1 MISKLNK
8 GYQDSIFL
16 TFILLSTLL
25 PSFGAIDNN
34 AIRWF
39 ALSLVSFTYLI
50 YSIRS
55 GQSRLV
61 LSKNKILFISFVF
74 FYLLLSVFISKNSI
88 ESIIVLYKIIILI
101 VVFLISYNVFK
112 KSDYSITICAV
123 FSVSLFLESLVVLFQ
138 FFSSLE
144 GLSGIASNPNISSF
158 SILIKLPFI
167 IYFIYQ
173 VKKKLNKFLLRLIE
187 YLSIIGIIILG
198 SRLGLFSLFIIYF
211 FYFFW
216 YKNHRLNQVFSIVVI
231 FTFSFFINISQTVN
245 NFDLSSLRIEKLNND
260 ESANQ
265 RLNFYKKAIDL
276 SFNKPFTGYGLGSW
290 KYESLPYD
298 DDNNNNDILVPYYTH
313 NDFLQI
319 LFELGIIGL
328 AAYLFLLI
336 ILFKKILFLEDKLR
350 GILIIIFIVFVIN
363 SLLNFPIHRSQEI
376 IPFILIASMIF
387 SYSKKTNESKGKL
400 SFYILICLITPIMGL
415 SFLEHNS
422 LKVQG
427 KLISD
432 YNLGTFSLTIND
444 INDIN
449 YLIPN
454 LSANGVP
461 VSTYISRYYFEN
473 KQYNKSLSLLNFSS
487 KANYKDIMTQE
498 LLLKNYIFLGK
509 NKLALDLLKELI
521 SIYPNNSAYNQL
533 YFSLISDLKLN
544 D

>member
-61 LSKNKILFISFVF
+61 LSKNKIVFISFIF

-101 VVFLISYNVFK
+101 VVFLISYNIFK

-138 FFSSLE
+138 VFSSLE
-144 GLSGIASNPNISSF
+144 GLTGIASNPNISSS
-158 SILIKLPFI
+158 SIIIKLPFI
-167 IYFIYQ
+167 IYFVHQ
-173 VKKKLNKFLLRLIE
+173 VKKKWNKFLLRLIE
-187 YLSIIGIIILG
+187 YLSIIAIIILG
-198 SRLGLFSLFIIYF
+198 SRLGLISLFIIYF

-231 FTFSFFINISQTVN
+231 FTFSFFINNSQTVN
-245 NFDLSSLRIEKLNND
+245 NFDLSSLRIENLNND
-260 ESANQ
+260 ESTNQ

-298 DDNNNNDILVPYYTH
+298 NNNNNDILVPYYTH

-328 AAYLFLLI
+328 AAYLFFLI
-336 ILFKKILFLEDKLR
+336 ILFKQILFLKDKLR
-350 GILIIIFIVFVIN
+350 GILIIIFIAFVIN

-387 SYSKKTNESKGKL
+387 SYSKKSNKSKGKL
-400 SFYILICLITPIMGL
+400 SFYILICLITPVLGL

-427 KLISD
+427 KLMSD
-432 YNLGTFSLTIND
+432 YNLGTFSLTKNE

-521 SIYPNNSAYNQL
+521 SIYPNNSVYNQL

>member
-276 SFNKPFTGYGLGSW
+276 SFNKPFAGYGLGSW

-328 AAYLFLLI
+328 AAYLFFLI

-454 LSANGVP
+454 LSANSVP

-498 LLLKNYIFLGK
+498 LLLKNYIFQGK

-533 YFSLISDLKLN
+533 YFSLISDLKFN

>member
-61 LSKNKILFISFVF
+61 LSKNKIVFISFIF

-101 VVFLISYNVFK
+101 VVFLISYNIFK

-138 FFSSLE
+138 VFSSLE
-144 GLSGIASNPNISSF
+144 GLTGIASNPNISSS
-158 SILIKLPFI
+158 SIIIKLPFI
-167 IYFIYQ
+167 IYFVHQ
-173 VKKKLNKFLLRLIE
+173 VKKKWNKFLLRLIE
-187 YLSIIGIIILG
+187 YLSIIAIIILG
-198 SRLGLFSLFIIYF
+198 SRLGLISLFIIYF

-231 FTFSFFINISQTVN
+231 FTFSFFINNSQTVN
-245 NFDLSSLRIEKLNND
+245 NFDLSSLSIENLNND
-260 ESANQ
+260 ESTNQ
-265 RLNFYKKAIDL
+265 RVNFYKKAIDL

-298 DDNNNNDILVPYYTH
+298 NNNNNDILVPYYTH

-328 AAYLFLLI
+328 AAYLFFLI
-336 ILFKKILFLEDKLR
+336 ILFKKILFLKDKLR
-350 GILIIIFIVFVIN
+350 GILIIIFIAFVIN

-387 SYSKKTNESKGKL
+387 SYSKKSNKSKGKL
-400 SFYILICLITPIMGL
+400 SFYILICLITPVLGL

-427 KLISD
+427 KLMSD
-432 YNLGTFSLTIND
+432 YNLGTFSLTKNE

-521 SIYPNNSAYNQL
+521 SIYPNNSVYNQL

>member
-55 GQSRLV
+55 GQSGLV
-61 LSKNKILFISFVF
+61 LSKNKIVFISFIF

-101 VVFLISYNVFK
+101 VVFLISYNIFK

-138 FFSSLE
+138 VFSSLE
-144 GLSGIASNPNISSF
+144 GLTGIASNPNISSS
-158 SILIKLPFI
+158 SIIIKLPFI
-167 IYFIYQ
+167 IYFVHQ
-173 VKKKLNKFLLRLIE
+173 VKKKWNKFLLRLIE
-187 YLSIIGIIILG
+187 YLSIIAIIILG
-198 SRLGLFSLFIIYF
+198 SRLGLISLFIIYF

-231 FTFSFFINISQTVN
+231 FTFSFFINNSQTVN
-245 NFDLSSLRIEKLNND
+245 NFDLSSLRIENLNND
-260 ESANQ
+260 ESTNQ

-298 DDNNNNDILVPYYTH
+298 NNNNNDILVPYYTH

-328 AAYLFLLI
+328 AAYLFFLI
-336 ILFKKILFLEDKLR
+336 ILFKQILFLKDKLR
-350 GILIIIFIVFVIN
+350 GILIIIFITFVIN

-387 SYSKKTNESKGKL
+387 SYSKKSNKSKGKL
-400 SFYILICLITPIMGL
+400 SFYILICLITPVLGL

-427 KLISD
+427 KLMSD
-432 YNLGTFSLTIND
+432 YNLGTFSLTKNE

-521 SIYPNNSAYNQL
+521 SIYPNNSVYNQL

>member
-1 MISKLNK
+1 MTSKFNK

-61 LSKNKILFISFVF
+61 LSKNKIVFISFIF

-101 VVFLISYNVFK
+101 VVFLISYNIFK

-138 FFSSLE
+138 VFSSLE
-144 GLSGIASNPNISSF
+144 GLTGIASNPNISSS
-158 SILIKLPFI
+158 SIIIKLPII
-167 IYFIYQ
+167 IYFVHQ
-173 VKKKLNKFLLRLIE
+173 VKKKWNKFLLRVIE

-198 SRLGLFSLFIIYF
+198 SRLGLISLFIIYF

-231 FTFSFFINISQTVN
+231 FTFSFFINNSQTVN
-245 NFDLSSLRIEKLNND
+245 NFDLSSLRIENLNND
-260 ESANQ
+260 ESTNQ

-298 DDNNNNDILVPYYTH
+298 NNNNNDILVPYYTH

-328 AAYLFLLI
+328 AAYLFFLI
-336 ILFKKILFLEDKLR
+336 ILFKKILFLKDKLR
-350 GILIIIFIVFVIN
+350 GILIIIFIAFVIN

-387 SYSKKTNESKGKL
+387 SYSKKSNESKGKL
-400 SFYILICLITPIMGL
+400 SFYILICLITPVLGL

-427 KLISD
+427 KLMSD
-432 YNLGTFSLTIND
+432 YNLGTFSLTKNE

-521 SIYPNNSAYNQL
+521 SIYPNNSVYNQL

>member
-400 SFYILICLITPIMGL
+400 SFYILICLITPILGL

-473 KQYNKSLSLLNFSS
+473 KQYNKSLYLLNFSS

-498 LLLKNYIFLGK
+498 LLLKNYIFQGK

-533 YFSLISDLKLN
+533 YFSLISDLKFN

>member
-55 GQSRLV
+55 GQSGLV
-61 LSKNKILFISFVF
+61 LSKNKIVFISFIL

-101 VVFLISYNVFK
+101 VVFLISYNIFK

-138 FFSSLE
+138 VFSSLE
-144 GLSGIASNPNISSF
+144 GLTGIASNPNISSS
-158 SILIKLPFI
+158 SIIIKLPFI
-167 IYFIYQ
+167 IYFVHQ
-173 VKKKLNKFLLRLIE
+173 VKKKWNKFLLRLIE
-187 YLSIIGIIILG
+187 YLSIIAIIILG
-198 SRLGLFSLFIIYF
+198 SRLGLISLFIIYF

-231 FTFSFFINISQTVN
+231 FTFSFFINNSQTVN
-245 NFDLSSLRIEKLNND
+245 NFDLSSLRIENLNND
-260 ESANQ
+260 ESTNQ

-298 DDNNNNDILVPYYTH
+298 NNNNNDILVPYYTH

-328 AAYLFLLI
+328 AAYLFFLI
-336 ILFKKILFLEDKLR
+336 ILFKQILFLKDKLR
-350 GILIIIFIVFVIN
+350 GILIIIFIAFVIN

-387 SYSKKTNESKGKL
+387 SYSKKSNKSKGKL
-400 SFYILICLITPIMGL
+400 SFYILICLITPVLGL

-427 KLISD
+427 KLMSD
-432 YNLGTFSLTIND
+432 YNLGTFSLTKNE

-521 SIYPNNSAYNQL
+521 SIYPNNSVYNQL

>member
-61 LSKNKILFISFVF
+61 LSKNKIVFISFIF

-101 VVFLISYNVFK
+101 VVFLISYNIFK

-138 FFSSLE
+138 VFSSLE
-144 GLSGIASNPNISSF
+144 GLTGIASNPNISSS
-158 SILIKLPFI
+158 SIIIKLPII
-167 IYFIYQ
+167 IYFVHQ
-173 VKKKLNKFLLRLIE
+173 VKKKWNKFLLRVIE

-198 SRLGLFSLFIIYF
+198 SRLGLISLFIIYF

-216 YKNHRLNQVFSIVVI
+216 YKNHRLNQVFSIVVVFI
-231 FTFSFFINISQTVN
+231 LSFFISNSQTVN

-328 AAYLFLLI
+328 AAYLFFLI

-350 GILIIIFIVFVIN
+350 GVLIIIFIAFVIN
-363 SLLNFPIHRSQEI
+363 SLLNFPLHRSQEI
-376 IPFILIASMIF
+376 IPFILIASIIF
-387 SYSKKTNESKGKL
+387 SYSKKTNESKNKL
-400 SFYILICLITPIMGL
+400 SLYILIFLVTPILGL

-432 YNLGTFSLTIND
+432 YNLGTFSLTKNE

-521 SIYPNNSAYNQL
+521 SIYPNNSVYNQL

>member
-298 DDNNNNDILVPYYTH
+298 DNNNNDILVPYYTH

-328 AAYLFLLI
+328 AAYLFFLI

-400 SFYILICLITPIMGL
+400 SFYILICLITPILGL

-473 KQYNKSLSLLNFSS
+473 KQYNKSLYLLNFSS

-498 LLLKNYIFLGK
+498 LLLKNYIFQGK

-533 YFSLISDLKLN
+533 YFSLISDLKFN

>member
-328 AAYLFLLI
+328 AAYLFFLI

-400 SFYILICLITPIMGL
+400 SFYILICLITPILGL

-454 LSANGVP
+454 LSANSVP

-498 LLLKNYIFLGK
+498 LLLKNYIFQGK

-533 YFSLISDLKLN
+533 YFSLISDLKFN

>member
-55 GQSRLV
+55 GQSGLV
-61 LSKNKILFISFVF
+61 LSKNKIVFISFIF

-101 VVFLISYNVFK
+101 VVFLISYNIFK

-138 FFSSLE
+138 VFSSLE
-144 GLSGIASNPNISSF
+144 GLTGIASNPNISSS
-158 SILIKLPFI
+158 SIIIKLPFI
-167 IYFIYQ
+167 IYFVHQ
-173 VKKKLNKFLLRLIE
+173 VKKKWNKFLLRLIE
-187 YLSIIGIIILG
+187 YLSIIAIIILG
-198 SRLGLFSLFIIYF
+198 SRLGLISLFIIYF

-231 FTFSFFINISQTVN
+231 FTFSFFINNSQTVN
-245 NFDLSSLRIEKLNND
+245 NFDLSSLRIENLNND
-260 ESANQ
+260 ESTNQ

-298 DDNNNNDILVPYYTH
+298 NNNNNDILVPYYTH

-328 AAYLFLLI
+328 AAYLFFLI
-336 ILFKKILFLEDKLR
+336 ILFKKILFLKDKLR
-350 GILIIIFIVFVIN
+350 GILILIFIAFVIN

-387 SYSKKTNESKGKL
+387 SYSKKSNKSKGKL
-400 SFYILICLITPIMGL
+400 SFYILICLITPVLGL

-427 KLISD
+427 KLMSD
-432 YNLGTFSLTIND
+432 YNLGTFSLTKNE

-521 SIYPNNSAYNQL
+521 SIYPNNSVYNQL

>member
-8 GYQDSIFL
+8 SYQDSIFL

-61 LSKNKILFISFVF
+61 LSKNKIVFISFIF

-101 VVFLISYNVFK
+101 VVFLISYNIFK

-138 FFSSLE
+138 VFSSLE
-144 GLSGIASNPNISSF
+144 GLTGIASNPNISSS
-158 SILIKLPFI
+158 SIIIKLPFI
-167 IYFIYQ
+167 IYFVHQ
-173 VKKKLNKFLLRLIE
+173 VKKKWNKFLLRVIE
-187 YLSIIGIIILG
+187 YLSIIAIIILG
-198 SRLGLFSLFIIYF
+198 SRLGLISLFIIYF

-231 FTFSFFINISQTVN
+231 FTFSFFISNSQTVN
-245 NFDLSSLRIEKLNND
+245 NFDLSSLRIENLNND
-260 ESANQ
+260 ESTNQ

-298 DDNNNNDILVPYYTH
+298 NNNNNDILVPYYTH

-328 AAYLFLLI
+328 AAYLFFLI

-350 GILIIIFIVFVIN
+350 GVLIIIFIAFVIN

-387 SYSKKTNESKGKL
+387 SYSKKSNESKGKL
-400 SFYILICLITPIMGL
+400 SFYILICLITPVLGL

-427 KLISD
+427 KLMSD
-432 YNLGTFSLTIND
+432 YNLGTFSLTKNE

-521 SIYPNNSAYNQL
+521 SIYPNNSVYNQL

>member
-8 GYQDSIFL
+8 SYQDSIFL

-61 LSKNKILFISFVF
+61 LSKNKIVFISFIF

-101 VVFLISYNVFK
+101 VVFLISYNIFK

-138 FFSSLE
+138 VFSSLE
-144 GLSGIASNPNISSF
+144 GLTGIASNPNISSS
-158 SILIKLPFI
+158 SIIIKLPII
-167 IYFIYQ
+167 IYFVHQ
-173 VKKKLNKFLLRLIE
+173 VKKKWNKFLLRVIE

-198 SRLGLFSLFIIYF
+198 SRLGLISLFIIYF

-231 FTFSFFINISQTVN
+231 FTFSFFINNSQTVN
-245 NFDLSSLRIEKLNND
+245 NFDLSSLRIENLNND
-260 ESANQ
+260 ESTNQ

-298 DDNNNNDILVPYYTH
+298 NNNNNDILVPYYTH

-328 AAYLFLLI
+328 AAYLFFLI

-350 GILIIIFIVFVIN
+350 GVLIIIFIAFVIN

-387 SYSKKTNESKGKL
+387 SYSKKSNESKGKL
-400 SFYILICLITPIMGL
+400 SFYILICLITPVLGL

-427 KLISD
+427 KLMSD
-432 YNLGTFSLTIND
+432 YNLGTFSLTKNE

-521 SIYPNNSAYNQL
+521 SIYPNNSVYNQL

>member
-8 GYQDSIFL
+8 SYQDSIFL

-61 LSKNKILFISFVF
+61 LSKNKIVFISFIF

-101 VVFLISYNVFK
+101 VVFLISYNIFK

-138 FFSSLE
+138 VFSSLE
-144 GLSGIASNPNISSF
+144 GLTGIASNPNISSS
-158 SILIKLPFI
+158 SIIIKLPII
-167 IYFIYQ
+167 IYFVHQ
-173 VKKKLNKFLLRLIE
+173 VKKKWNKFLLRVIE

-198 SRLGLFSLFIIYF
+198 SRLGLISLFIIYF

-231 FTFSFFINISQTVN
+231 FTFSFFISNSQTVN
-245 NFDLSSLRIEKLNND
+245 NFDLSSLRIENLNND
-260 ESANQ
+260 ESTNQ

-298 DDNNNNDILVPYYTH
+298 NNNNNDILVPYYTH

-328 AAYLFLLI
+328 AAYLFFLI

-350 GILIIIFIVFVIN
+350 GVLIIIFIAFVIN

-387 SYSKKTNESKGKL
+387 SYSKKSNESKGKL
-400 SFYILICLITPIMGL
+400 SFYILICLITPVLGL

-427 KLISD
+427 KLMSD
-432 YNLGTFSLTIND
+432 YNLGTFSLTKNE

-521 SIYPNNSAYNQL
+521 SIYPNNSVYNQL

>member
-101 VVFLISYNVFK
+101 VVFLISYNIFK

-123 FSVSLFLESLVVLFQ
+123 FSVSLFLESFVVLFQ

-144 GLSGIASNPNISSF
+144 DLSGIASNPNISSF

-231 FTFSFFINISQTVN
+231 FTFSFFINNSQTVN

-276 SFNKPFTGYGLGSW
+276 SFNKPFAGYGLGSW

-328 AAYLFLLI
+328 AAYLFFLI

-400 SFYILICLITPIMGL
+400 SFYILICLITPILGL

-498 LLLKNYIFLGK
+498 LLLKNYIFQGK

>member
-61 LSKNKILFISFVF
+61 LSKNKIVFISFIL

-101 VVFLISYNVFK
+101 VVFLISYNIFK

-123 FSVSLFLESLVVLFQ
+123 FSVSLFLEILIVLFQ

-144 GLSGIASNPNISSF
+144 GLTGIASNPNISSS
-158 SILIKLPFI
+158 SIIIKLPFI
-167 IYFIYQ
+167 IYFVHQ
-173 VKKKLNKFLLRLIE
+173 VKKKWNKFLLRLIE
-187 YLSIIGIIILG
+187 YLSIIAIIILG
-198 SRLGLFSLFIIYF
+198 SRLGLISLFIIYF

-231 FTFSFFINISQTVN
+231 FTFSFFINNSQTVN
-245 NFDLSSLRIEKLNND
+245 NFDLSSLSIENLNND
-260 ESANQ
+260 ESTNQ
-265 RLNFYKKAIDL
+265 RVNFYKKAIDL

-290 KYESLPYD
+290 KYESLPYN
-298 DDNNNNDILVPYYTH
+298 NNNNDILVPYYTH

-328 AAYLFLLI
+328 AAYLFFLI
-336 ILFKKILFLEDKLR
+336 ILFKKILFLKDKLR
-350 GILIIIFIVFVIN
+350 GILIIIFIAFVIN

-387 SYSKKTNESKGKL
+387 SYSKKTNKSKGKL
-400 SFYILICLITPIMGL
+400 SFYILICLITPVLGL

-427 KLISD
+427 KLMSD
-432 YNLGTFSLTIND
+432 YNLGTFSLTKNE

-521 SIYPNNSAYNQL
+521 SIYPNNSVYNQL

>member
-61 LSKNKILFISFVF
+61 LSKNKIVFISFIF

-101 VVFLISYNVFK
+101 VVFLISYNIFK

-138 FFSSLE
+138 VFSSLE
-144 GLSGIASNPNISSF
+144 GLTGIASNPNISSS
-158 SILIKLPFI
+158 SIIIKLPII
-167 IYFIYQ
+167 IYFVHQ
-173 VKKKLNKFLLRLIE
+173 VKKKWNKFLLRVIE

-198 SRLGLFSLFIIYF
+198 SRLGLISLFIIYF

-231 FTFSFFINISQTVN
+231 FTFSFFITNSQTVN
-245 NFDLSSLRIEKLNND
+245 NFDLSSLRIENLNND
-260 ESANQ
+260 ESTNQ

-298 DDNNNNDILVPYYTH
+298 NNNNNDILVPYYTH

-328 AAYLFLLI
+328 AAYLFFLI

-350 GILIIIFIVFVIN
+350 GVLIIIFIAFVIN
-363 SLLNFPIHRSQEI
+363 SLLNFPLHRSQEI
-376 IPFILIASMIF
+376 IPFILIASIIF
-387 SYSKKTNESKGKL
+387 SYSKKTNESKNKL
-400 SFYILICLITPIMGL
+400 SLYILIFLVTPILGL

-432 YNLGTFSLTIND
+432 YNLGTFSLTKNE

-509 NKLALDLLKELI
+509 NKLALDLLEELI
-521 SIYPNNSAYNQL
+521 SIYPNNSVYNQL

>member
-55 GQSRLV
+55 GQSGLV
-61 LSKNKILFISFVF
+61 LSKNKIVFISFIF

-101 VVFLISYNVFK
+101 VVFLISYNIFK

-123 FSVSLFLESLVVLFQ
+123 FSVSLFLEILIVLFQ

-144 GLSGIASNPNISSF
+144 GLTGIASNPNISSS
-158 SILIKLPFI
+158 SIIIKLPFI
-167 IYFIYQ
+167 IYFVHQ
-173 VKKKLNKFLLRLIE
+173 VKKKWNKFLLRLIE
-187 YLSIIGIIILG
+187 YLSIIAIIILG
-198 SRLGLFSLFIIYF
+198 SRLGLISLFIIYF

-231 FTFSFFINISQTVN
+231 FTFSFFINNSQTVN
-245 NFDLSSLRIEKLNND
+245 NFDLSSLRIENLNND
-260 ESANQ
+260 ESTNQ

-298 DDNNNNDILVPYYTH
+298 NNNNNDILVPYYTH

-328 AAYLFLLI
+328 AAYLFFLI
-336 ILFKKILFLEDKLR
+336 ILFKQILFLKDKLR
-350 GILIIIFIVFVIN
+350 GILIIIFIAFVIN

-387 SYSKKTNESKGKL
+387 SYSKKSNKSKGKL
-400 SFYILICLITPIMGL
+400 SFYILICLITPVLGL

-427 KLISD
+427 KLMSD
-432 YNLGTFSLTIND
+432 YNLGTFSLTKNE

-521 SIYPNNSAYNQL
+521 SIYPNNSVYNQL

>member
-8 GYQDSIFL
+8 NYQDSIFL

-61 LSKNKILFISFVF
+61 LSKNKIVFISLIL

-101 VVFLISYNVFK
+101 VVFLISYNIFK

-123 FSVSLFLESLVVLFQ
+123 FSVSLFLESLIVLFQ
-138 FFSSLE
+138 FFYSLE
-144 GLSGIASNPNISSF
+144 GLTGIASNPNISSS
-158 SILIKLPFI
+158 SIIIKLPFI

-173 VKKKLNKFLLRLIE
+173 VNKKWNKFLLRVIE

-198 SRLGLFSLFIIYF
+198 SRLGIISLFIIYF
-211 FYFFW
+211 FCFFW
-216 YKNHRLNQVFSIVVI
+216 YKNHRLSQVFSIVVVFI
-231 FTFSFFINISQTVN
+231 LSFFISNSQTVN
-245 NFDLSSLRIEKLNND
+245 NFDLSSLRIENLNND
-260 ESANQ
+260 ESTNQ

-290 KYESLPYD
+290 KYESLPY
-298 DDNNNNDILVPYYTH
+298 NNNNNEILVPYYTH

-328 AAYLFLLI
+328 AAYLFFLI

-400 SFYILICLITPIMGL
+400 SFYILICLITPILGL

-432 YNLGTFSLTIND
+432 YNLGTFSLTKNE

-521 SIYPNNSAYNQL
+521 SIYPNNSVYNQL
-533 YFSLISDLKLN
+533 YFSLISNLKLN

>member
-61 LSKNKILFISFVF
+61 LSKNKIVFISFIF

-101 VVFLISYNVFK
+101 VVFLISYNIFK

-138 FFSSLE
+138 VFSSLE
-144 GLSGIASNPNISSF
+144 GLTGIASNPNISSS
-158 SILIKLPFI
+158 SIIIKLPII
-167 IYFIYQ
+167 IYFVHQ
-173 VKKKLNKFLLRLIE
+173 VKKKWNKFLLRVIE

-198 SRLGLFSLFIIYF
+198 SRLGLISLFIIYF

-231 FTFSFFINISQTVN
+231 FTFSFFITNSQTVN
-245 NFDLSSLRIEKLNND
+245 NFDLSSLRIENLNND
-260 ESANQ
+260 ESTNQ

-298 DDNNNNDILVPYYTH
+298 SNNNNDILVPYYTH

-328 AAYLFLLI
+328 AAYLVFLI

-350 GILIIIFIVFVIN
+350 GVLIIIFIAFVIN
-363 SLLNFPIHRSQEI
+363 SLLNFPLHRSQEF
-376 IPFILIASMIF
+376 IPFILISSIIF
-387 SYSKKTNESKGKL
+387 SYSKKTNESKNKL
-400 SFYILICLITPIMGL
+400 SLYILIFLVTPILGL

-432 YNLGTFSLTIND
+432 YNLGTFSLTKNE

-521 SIYPNNSAYNQL
+521 SIYPNNSVYNQL

>member
-1 MISKLNK
+1 
-8 GYQDSIFL
+8 
-16 TFILLSTLL
+16 
-25 PSFGAIDNN
+25 
-34 AIRWF
+34 
-39 ALSLVSFTYLI
+39 
-50 YSIRS
+50 
-55 GQSRLV
+55 
-61 LSKNKILFISFVF
+61 
-74 FYLLLSVFISKNSI
+74 
-88 ESIIVLYKIIILI
+88 
-101 VVFLISYNVFK
+101 
-112 KSDYSITICAV
+112 
-123 FSVSLFLESLVVLFQ
+123 
-138 FFSSLE
+138 
-144 GLSGIASNPNISSF
+144 
-158 SILIKLPFI
+158 
-167 IYFIYQ
+167 
-173 VKKKLNKFLLRLIE
+173 
-187 YLSIIGIIILG
+187 LSIIGIIILG

-290 KYESLPYD
+290 KYESLPY
-298 DDNNNNDILVPYYTH
+298 NNNNNNEILVPYYTH

-328 AAYLFLLI
+328 AAYLFFLI

-498 LLLKNYIFLGK
+498 LLLKNYIFQGK

-533 YFSLISDLKLN
+533 YFSLISDLKFN

>member
-123 FSVSLFLESLVVLFQ
+123 FSVSLFLESFVVLFQ

-298 DDNNNNDILVPYYTH
+298 DNNNNDILVPYYTH

-328 AAYLFLLI
+328 AAYLFFLI

-400 SFYILICLITPIMGL
+400 SFYILICLITPILGL

-498 LLLKNYIFLGK
+498 LLLKNYIFQGK

-533 YFSLISDLKLN
+533 YFSLISDLKFN

>member
-144 GLSGIASNPNISSF
+144 GLSGIASNPNISSS

-231 FTFSFFINISQTVN
+231 FTFSFFINNSQTVN

>member
-55 GQSRLV
+55 GQSGLV
-61 LSKNKILFISFVF
+61 LSKNKIVFISFIL

-101 VVFLISYNVFK
+101 VVFLISYNIFK

-138 FFSSLE
+138 VFSSLE
-144 GLSGIASNPNISSF
+144 GLTGIASNPNISSS
-158 SILIKLPFI
+158 SIIIKLPFI
-167 IYFIYQ
+167 IYFVHQ
-173 VKKKLNKFLLRLIE
+173 VKKKWNKFLLRLIE
-187 YLSIIGIIILG
+187 YLSIIAIIILG
-198 SRLGLFSLFIIYF
+198 SRLGLISLFIIYF

-231 FTFSFFINISQTVN
+231 FTFSFFINNSQTVN
-245 NFDLSSLRIEKLNND
+245 NFDLSSLSIENLNND
-260 ESANQ
+260 ESTNQ

-298 DDNNNNDILVPYYTH
+298 NNNNNDILVPYYTH

-328 AAYLFLLI
+328 AAYLFFLI
-336 ILFKKILFLEDKLR
+336 ILFKQILFLKDKLR
-350 GILIIIFIVFVIN
+350 GILIIIFIAFVIN

-387 SYSKKTNESKGKL
+387 SYSKKSNKSKGKL
-400 SFYILICLITPIMGL
+400 SFYILICLITPVLGL

-427 KLISD
+427 KLMSD
-432 YNLGTFSLTIND
+432 YNLGTFSLTKNE

-521 SIYPNNSAYNQL
+521 SIYPNNSVYNQL

>member
-1 MISKLNK
+1 MISKFNK

-55 GQSRLV
+55 GQSGLV
-61 LSKNKILFISFVF
+61 LSKNKIVFISFIF

-101 VVFLISYNVFK
+101 VVFLISYNIFK

-138 FFSSLE
+138 VFSSLE
-144 GLSGIASNPNISSF
+144 GLTGIASNPNISSS
-158 SILIKLPFI
+158 SIIIKLPFI
-167 IYFIYQ
+167 IYFVHQ
-173 VKKKLNKFLLRLIE
+173 VKKKWNKFLLRLIE
-187 YLSIIGIIILG
+187 YLSIIAIIILG
-198 SRLGLFSLFIIYF
+198 SRLGLISLFIIYF

-231 FTFSFFINISQTVN
+231 FTFSFFINNSQTVN
-245 NFDLSSLRIEKLNND
+245 NFDLSSLRIENLNND
-260 ESANQ
+260 ESTNQ

-298 DDNNNNDILVPYYTH
+298 NNNNNDILVPYYTH

-328 AAYLFLLI
+328 AAYLFFLI
-336 ILFKKILFLEDKLR
+336 ILFKQILFLKDKLR
-350 GILIIIFIVFVIN
+350 GILIIIFIAFVIN

-387 SYSKKTNESKGKL
+387 SYSKKSNKSKGKL
-400 SFYILICLITPIMGL
+400 SFYILICLITPVLGL

-427 KLISD
+427 KLMSD
-432 YNLGTFSLTIND
+432 YNLGTFSLTKNE

-521 SIYPNNSAYNQL
+521 SIYPNNSVYNQL

>member
-55 GQSRLV
+55 GQSGLV
-61 LSKNKILFISFVF
+61 LSKNKIVFISFIF

-101 VVFLISYNVFK
+101 VVFLISYNIFK

-123 FSVSLFLESLVVLFQ
+123 FSVSLFLEILIVLFQ

-144 GLSGIASNPNISSF
+144 GLTGIASNPNISSS
-158 SILIKLPFI
+158 SIIIKLPFI
-167 IYFIYQ
+167 IYFVHQ
-173 VKKKLNKFLLRLIE
+173 VKKKWNKFLLRLIE
-187 YLSIIGIIILG
+187 YFSIIAIIILG
-198 SRLGLFSLFIIYF
+198 SRLGLISLFIIYF

-231 FTFSFFINISQTVN
+231 FTFSFFINNSQTVN
-245 NFDLSSLRIEKLNND
+245 NFDLSSLSIENLNND
-260 ESANQ
+260 ESTNQ

-290 KYESLPYD
+290 KYESLPYNN
-298 DDNNNNDILVPYYTH
+298 NNNNDILVPYYTH

-328 AAYLFLLI
+328 AAYLFFLI
-336 ILFKKILFLEDKLR
+336 ILFKQILFLKDKLR
-350 GILIIIFIVFVIN
+350 GILIIIFIAFVIN

-387 SYSKKTNESKGKL
+387 SYSKKSNKSKGKL
-400 SFYILICLITPIMGL
+400 SFYILICLITPVLGL

-427 KLISD
+427 KLMSD
-432 YNLGTFSLTIND
+432 YNLGTFSLTKNE

-521 SIYPNNSAYNQL
+521 SIYPNNSVYNQL

>member
-55 GQSRLV
+55 GQSGLV
-61 LSKNKILFISFVF
+61 LSKNKIVFISFIF

-101 VVFLISYNVFK
+101 VVFLISYNIFK

-138 FFSSLE
+138 VFSSLE
-144 GLSGIASNPNISSF
+144 GLTGIASNPNISSS
-158 SILIKLPFI
+158 SIIIKLPFI
-167 IYFIYQ
+167 IYFVHQ
-173 VKKKLNKFLLRLIE
+173 VKKKWNKFLLRLIE
-187 YLSIIGIIILG
+187 YLSIIAIIILG
-198 SRLGLFSLFIIYF
+198 SRLGLISLFIIYF

-231 FTFSFFINISQTVN
+231 FTFSFFINNSQTVN
-245 NFDLSSLRIEKLNND
+245 NFDLSSLRIENLNND
-260 ESANQ
+260 ESTNQ

-298 DDNNNNDILVPYYTH
+298 NNNNNDILVPYYTH

-328 AAYLFLLI
+328 AAYLFFLI
-336 ILFKKILFLEDKLR
+336 ILFKQILFLKDKLR
-350 GILIIIFIVFVIN
+350 GILIIIFIAFVIN

-387 SYSKKTNESKGKL
+387 SYSKKSNKSKGKL
-400 SFYILICLITPIMGL
+400 SFYILICLITPVLGL

-427 KLISD
+427 KLMSD
-432 YNLGTFSLTIND
+432 YNLGTFSLTKNE

-521 SIYPNNSAYNQL
+521 SIYPNNSVYNQL

>member
-1 MISKLNK
+1 MTSKFNK

-61 LSKNKILFISFVF
+61 LSKNKIVFISFIF

-101 VVFLISYNVFK
+101 VVFLISYNIFK

-138 FFSSLE
+138 VCSSLE
-144 GLSGIASNPNISSF
+144 GLTGIASNPNISSS
-158 SILIKLPFI
+158 SIIIKLPFI
-167 IYFIYQ
+167 IYFVHQ
-173 VKKKLNKFLLRLIE
+173 VKKKWNKFLLRVIE
-187 YLSIIGIIILG
+187 YLSIIAIIILG
-198 SRLGLFSLFIIYF
+198 SRLGLISLFIIYF

-231 FTFSFFINISQTVN
+231 FTFSFFISNSQTVN
-245 NFDLSSLRIEKLNND
+245 NFDLSSLRIENLNND
-260 ESANQ
+260 ESTNQ

-298 DDNNNNDILVPYYTH
+298 NNNNNDILVPYYTH

-328 AAYLFLLI
+328 AAYLFFLI
-336 ILFKKILFLEDKLR
+336 ILFKQILFLKDKLR
-350 GILIIIFIVFVIN
+350 GILIIIFIAFVIN

-387 SYSKKTNESKGKL
+387 SYSKKSNESKGKL
-400 SFYILICLITPIMGL
+400 SFYILICLITPVLGL

-427 KLISD
+427 KLMSD
-432 YNLGTFSLTIND
+432 YNLGTFSLTKNE

-521 SIYPNNSAYNQL
+521 SIYPNNSVYNQL

>member
-101 VVFLISYNVFK
+101 VVFLISYNIFK

-144 GLSGIASNPNISSF
+144 GLSGIASNPNISSS

-231 FTFSFFINISQTVN
+231 FTFSFFINNSQTVN

-328 AAYLFLLI
+328 AAYLFFLI

-350 GILIIIFIVFVIN
+350 GILIIIFIAFVIN

>member
-144 GLSGIASNPNISSF
+144 GLSGIASNPNISSS

-231 FTFSFFINISQTVN
+231 FTFSFFINNSQTVN

-328 AAYLFLLI
+328 AAYLFFLI

-400 SFYILICLITPIMGL
+400 SFYILICLITPILGL

>member
-101 VVFLISYNVFK
+101 VVFLISYNIFK

-123 FSVSLFLESLVVLFQ
+123 FSVSLFLESFVVLFQ

-328 AAYLFLLI
+328 AAYLFFLI

-400 SFYILICLITPIMGL
+400 SFYILICLITPILGL

-498 LLLKNYIFLGK
+498 LLLKNYIFQGK

-533 YFSLISDLKLN
+533 YFSLISDLKFN

>member
-1 MISKLNK
+1 MIYKLNK
-8 GYQDSIFL
+8 GYPDSIFL

-39 ALSLVSFTYLI
+39 ALSLVSFTYLT

-55 GQSRLV
+55 GQLRLV
-61 LSKNKILFISFVF
+61 LSKNKIVFISFIF
-74 FYLLLSVFISKNSI
+74 FYLLLSVFISKNSV
-88 ESIIVLYKIIILI
+88 ESIIALYKIIILI
-101 VVFLISYNVFK
+101 VVFLISYNIFK

-123 FSVSLFLESLVVLFQ
+123 FSVSLFLESSVILFQ

-144 GLSGIASNPNISSF
+144 GLTGIASNPNISSS
-158 SILIKLPFI
+158 SIIIKLPFI
-167 IYFIYQ
+167 IYFIHQ
-173 VKKKLNKFLLRLIE
+173 VKKKWNKFLLRVIE

-198 SRLGLFSLFIIYF
+198 SRLGLISLFMIYF

-216 YKNHRLNQVFSIVVI
+216 YKNHRLNQVFSIVFI
-231 FTFSFFINISQTVN
+231 FTFSFFINNSQTVN
-245 NFDLSSLRIEKLNND
+245 NFDISSLSIENLNID
-260 ESANQ
+260 ESTNQ

-298 DDNNNNDILVPYYTH
+298 DNNSNDILVPYYTH
-313 NDFLQI
+313 NDFIQI

-328 AAYLFLLI
+328 AAYLLFLI
-336 ILFKKILFLEDKLR
+336 ILFKKILFLDVKLR
-350 GILIIIFIVFVIN
+350 GILILIFIAFVIN
-363 SLLNFPIHRSQEI
+363 SLLNFPMHRSQEV

-387 SYSKKTNESKGKL
+387 SYSQNTNESKGKL
-400 SFYILICLITPIMGL
+400 SFYILICLITPILGL

-432 YNLGTFSLTIND
+432 YKSGTFSLTINE
-444 INDIN
+444 INEIN
-449 YLIPN
+449 YLVPN
-454 LSANGVP
+454 LSANSVP
-461 VSTYISRYYFEN
+461 VSTYLSRYYFES

-521 SIYPNNSAYNQL
+521 SIYPNNPLYNQL

>member
-8 GYQDSIFL
+8 SYQDSIFL

-61 LSKNKILFISFVF
+61 LSKNKIVFISFIF

-101 VVFLISYNVFK
+101 VVFLISYNIFK

-138 FFSSLE
+138 VFSSLE
-144 GLSGIASNPNISSF
+144 GLTGIASNPNISSS
-158 SILIKLPFI
+158 SIIIKLPFI
-167 IYFIYQ
+167 IYFVHQ
-173 VKKKLNKFLLRLIE
+173 VKKKWNKFLLRVIE
-187 YLSIIGIIILG
+187 YLSIIAIIILG
-198 SRLGLFSLFIIYF
+198 SRLGLISLFIIYF

-231 FTFSFFINISQTVN
+231 FTFSFFISNSQTVN
-245 NFDLSSLRIEKLNND
+245 NFDLSSLRIENLNND
-260 ESANQ
+260 ESTNQ

-298 DDNNNNDILVPYYTH
+298 NNNNNDILVPYYTH

-328 AAYLFLLI
+328 AAYLFFLI
-336 ILFKKILFLEDKLR
+336 ILFKKILFLKDKLR
-350 GILIIIFIVFVIN
+350 GILIIIFIAFVIN

-387 SYSKKTNESKGKL
+387 SYSKKSNESKGKL
-400 SFYILICLITPIMGL
+400 SFYILICLITPVLGL

-427 KLISD
+427 KLMSD
-432 YNLGTFSLTIND
+432 YNLGTFSLTKNE

-521 SIYPNNSAYNQL
+521 SIYPNNSVYNQL

>member
-1 MISKLNK
+1 MTSKFNK

-61 LSKNKILFISFVF
+61 LSKNKIVFISFIF

-101 VVFLISYNVFK
+101 VVFLISYNIFK

-138 FFSSLE
+138 VFSSLE
-144 GLSGIASNPNISSF
+144 GLTGIASNPNISSS
-158 SILIKLPFI
+158 SIIIKLPFI
-167 IYFIYQ
+167 IYFVHQ
-173 VKKKLNKFLLRLIE
+173 VKKKWNKFLLRVIE
-187 YLSIIGIIILG
+187 YLSIIAIIILG
-198 SRLGLFSLFIIYF
+198 SRLGLISLFIIYF

-231 FTFSFFINISQTVN
+231 FTFSFFINNSQTVN
-245 NFDLSSLRIEKLNND
+245 NFDLSSLRIENLNND
-260 ESANQ
+260 ESTNQ

-298 DDNNNNDILVPYYTH
+298 NNNNNDILVPYYTH

-328 AAYLFLLI
+328 AAYLFFLI
-336 ILFKKILFLEDKLR
+336 ILFKQILFLKDKLR
-350 GILIIIFIVFVIN
+350 GILIIIFIAFVIN

-387 SYSKKTNESKGKL
+387 SYSKKSNKSKGKL
-400 SFYILICLITPIMGL
+400 SFYILICLITPVLGL

-427 KLISD
+427 KLMSD
-432 YNLGTFSLTIND
+432 YNLGTFSLTKNE

-521 SIYPNNSAYNQL
+521 SIYPNNSVYNQL

>member
-8 GYQDSIFL
+8 SYQDSIFL

-55 GQSRLV
+55 GQSGLV
-61 LSKNKILFISFVF
+61 LSKNKIVFISFIF

-101 VVFLISYNVFK
+101 VVFLISYNIFK

-138 FFSSLE
+138 VFSSLE
-144 GLSGIASNPNISSF
+144 GLTGIASNPNISSS
-158 SILIKLPFI
+158 SIIIKLPII
-167 IYFIYQ
+167 IYFVHQ
-173 VKKKLNKFLLRLIE
+173 VKKKWNKFLLRLIE
-187 YLSIIGIIILG
+187 YLSIIAIIILG
-198 SRLGLFSLFIIYF
+198 SRLGLISLFIIYF

-231 FTFSFFINISQTVN
+231 FTFSFFINNSQTVN
-245 NFDLSSLRIEKLNND
+245 NFDLSSLRIENLNND
-260 ESANQ
+260 ESTNQ

-298 DDNNNNDILVPYYTH
+298 NNNNNDILVPYFTH

-328 AAYLFLLI
+328 AAYLFFLI
-336 ILFKKILFLEDKLR
+336 ILFKQILFLKDKLR
-350 GILIIIFIVFVIN
+350 GILIIIFIAFVIN

-387 SYSKKTNESKGKL
+387 SYSKKSNKSKGKL
-400 SFYILICLITPIMGL
+400 SFYILICLITPVLGL

-427 KLISD
+427 KLMSD
-432 YNLGTFSLTIND
+432 YNLGTFSLTKNE

-521 SIYPNNSAYNQL
+521 SIYPNNSVYNQL

>member
-61 LSKNKILFISFVF
+61 LSKNKILFISFIF

-138 FFSSLE
+138 FFFSLE
-144 GLSGIASNPNISSF
+144 GLSGIASNPNISSS

-198 SRLGLFSLFIIYF
+198 SRLGLISLFIIYF

-231 FTFSFFINISQTVN
+231 FTFSFFINNSQTIN

-260 ESANQ
+260 ESTNQ

-298 DDNNNNDILVPYYTH
+298 DNNNNDILVPYYVH

-328 AAYLFLLI
+328 AAYLFFLI

-387 SYSKKTNESKGKL
+387 SYSQKTNESKGKL
-400 SFYILICLITPIMGL
+400 SFYILICLITPILGL

-432 YNLGTFSLTIND
+432 YNLGTFSLTKNE

-461 VSTYISRYYFEN
+461 VSTYISRYYFKNE
-473 KQYNKSLSLLNFSS
+473 QYNKSLSLLNFSS

-509 NKLALDLLKELI
+509 NKLALELLKELI
-521 SIYPNNSAYNQL
+521 SIYPNNSVYNQL